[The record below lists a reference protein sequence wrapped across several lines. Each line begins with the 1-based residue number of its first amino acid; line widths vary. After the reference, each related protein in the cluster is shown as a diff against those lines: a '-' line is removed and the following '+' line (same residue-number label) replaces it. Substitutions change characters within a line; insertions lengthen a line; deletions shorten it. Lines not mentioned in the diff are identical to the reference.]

1 VGTRLGVSRLIV
13 LMVLGRL
20 VGMYLRTTQ
29 RKNRDGSVVRY
40 VQLAHNRRVD
50 GVTQAQVLLNLGRED
65 QLDRDGL
72 RRLVASINRYLGE
85 PDAGL
90 PPADAAQLAGEGL
103 AVTGSRPMGTVHL
116 LDGLWQA
123 LGVDAAL
130 RKVLGPRRFTTD
142 VERVLFALAA
152 NRAVDPMSK
161 LSAAEWASNDVAID
175 GLEAMDED
183 QAYRAMDLL
192 VEADAQAEVQEAV
205 FFAVAN
211 LLNLEVDLLFFDT
224 TSTYFERDTEETGDD
239 AFRVYGHSKDHRPDL
254 PQIIIGLAVTKEGIP
269 VRVWCWP
276 GSTSDQTI
284 LPEVKDDIRGWRLGR
299 IITVVDRGFSSADNL
314 AYLRRGGGHFIAG
327 MRMRDGNPLVEQVL
341 SRQGRYQQVKDN
353 LRVKEVTVESTDV
366 RYIICHNPEQ
376 AARDRTAREDAIKR
390 LDAELARIKTARE
403 RDRAKKTSTNA
414 KRKAEAAHTKAECAL
429 RDHPALGRWLR
440 QQASGR
446 LAIDRA
452 KIKAEERLDGK
463 YLIATSDPHI
473 SAEDAALGYKN
484 LLEAERGFRDLKSS
498 LLLRP
503 VFHRLEHRIRAHV
516 LLCWLALLLTRI
528 AERRTSMTWRR
539 IAIELGRI
547 HAVTLTGSAG
557 TAVHTTPLSATQAD
571 ILRDCQ
577 VTLPPRITTI
587 DPA

>member
-1 VGTRLGVSRLIV
+1 
-13 LMVLGRL
+13 
-20 VGMYLRTTQ
+20 MYLRTTQ

-211 LLNLEVDLLFFDT
+211 LLN
-224 TSTYFERDTEETGDD
+224 
-239 AFRVYGHSKDHRPDL
+239 
-254 PQIIIGLAVTKEGIP
+254 QIG
-269 VRVWCWP
+269 
-276 GSTSDQTI
+276 
-284 LPEVKDDIRGWRLGR
+284 
-299 IITVVDRGFSSADNL
+299 
-314 AYLRRGGGHFIAG
+314 
-327 MRMRDGNPLVEQVL
+327 
-341 SRQGRYQQVKDN
+341 
-353 LRVKEVTVESTDV
+353 
-366 RYIICHNPEQ
+366 
-376 AARDRTAREDAIKR
+376 
-390 LDAELARIKTARE
+390 
-403 RDRAKKTSTNA
+403 
-414 KRKAEAAHTKAECAL
+414 
-429 RDHPALGRWLR
+429 
-440 QQASGR
+440 
-446 LAIDRA
+446 
-452 KIKAEERLDGK
+452 
-463 YLIATSDPHI
+463 
-473 SAEDAALGYKN
+473 
-484 LLEAERGFRDLKSS
+484 
-498 LLLRP
+498 
-503 VFHRLEHRIRAHV
+503 RAHV
-516 LLCWLALLLTRI
+516 
-528 AERRTSMTWRR
+528 
-539 IAIELGRI
+539 
-547 HAVTLTGSAG
+547 
-557 TAVHTTPLSATQAD
+557 
-571 ILRDCQ
+571 
-577 VTLPPRITTI
+577 
-587 DPA
+587 